1 MDQER
6 INALIELLA
15 ESDLIELS
23 LTEGDSTLRLF
34 KDATGCNTV
43 QGTPANTAPT
53 QAAPKAAVQVT
64 RPASEKNKTGGEVK
78 ASLYGVLHLTPAAGE
93 APFVK
98 VGDNVEAG
106 QTLAI
111 LEAMKMF
118 HPLKAPHAG
127 IVDEILA
134 SGGTE
139 VESGQPL
146 FRLV

>member
-6 INALIELLA
+6 IKALIELLA

-34 KDATGCNTV
+34 KDAASGTV
-43 QGTPANTAPT
+43 QSTPAKNLA
-53 QAAPKAAVQVT
+53 AKAPKAAPKT
-64 RPASEKNKTGGEVK
+64 AAKASAPVARNNEVK

-98 VGDNVEAG
+98 VGDTVETG

-127 IVDEILA
+127 VVEAILA
-134 SGGTE
+134 TGGTE

-146 FRLV
+146 FRLG

>member
-6 INALIELLA
+6 IKALIELLA

-43 QGTPANTAPT
+43 QGTPASTAPKT
-53 QAAPKAAVQVT
+53 SPKAAVQVT

-98 VGDNVEAG
+98 VGDTVEAG

-127 IVDEILA
+127 IVDAILA

>member
-6 INALIELLA
+6 IKALIGLLA

-34 KDATGCNTV
+34 KDSAAGAV
-43 QGTPANTAPT
+43 HSAPT
-53 QAAPKAAVQVT
+53 PVTENVASKAVPKVVSKAPS
-64 RPASEKNKTGGEVK
+64 PAPGGGEVK

-93 APFVK
+93 APFVQI
-98 VGDNVEAG
+98 GDKVEAG

-118 HPLKAPHAG
+118 HPLKAPKAG
-127 IVDEILA
+127 VVEAILA

-139 VESGQPL
+139 VEAGQPL
-146 FRLV
+146 FRLG